1 MWTSNI
7 KIWIRTESEWRE
19 AVAFVKDATG
29 WRPTLGFIRITV
41 NPYTQVSIRSLESLT
56 AISVNRAV
64 FREVPIRSLD
74 PLTTISV
81 NRAAFR
87 EVPIRSLP
95 QVTAIIVNEKP
106 W

>member
-19 AVAFVKDATG
+19 AAVFVKDATE

-41 NPYTQVSIRSLESLT
+41 NPYTQVSIRSLDSLT
-56 AISVNRAV
+56 
-64 FREVPIRSLD
+64 P
-74 PLTTISV
+74 ISV

-87 EVPIRSLP
+87 EIPIRSLDSLTP
-95 QVTAIIVNEKP
+95 IIVNGKP